1 MRPHVINKPHYC
13 PTCLHK
19 FRGGFCYNCG
29 EKSVDLNEHRVKKY
43 LTDALDAF
51 THFDGKFFKTIKY
64 LMLYPGKL
72 TVEYFAGRRVKLM
85 KPLQLYL
92 VIALLYFIF
101 QKSFDFFYNHLEYI
115 ITQHDYFSL
124 RAKDLALR
132 KAAAKG
138 ISFDTFTHTF
148 NYAAQDNA
156 KAFVFLLIPVLAL
169 FLFTLF
175 YQKYRK
181 YVPHLI
187 FATHYFT
194 FYLISWAVYTRLI
207 AEPLIHYRQGWF
219 YEHREWLWG
228 FIILMNTLYLVLA
241 LHRVYANNWVWT
253 IIKGLIVGQ
262 LLIYAGTVYKLS
274 ITFFT
279 LWTI

>member
-19 FRGGFCYNCG
+19 FSGGYCYNCG
-29 EKSVDLNEHRVKKY
+29 EKSVDLNEHGVKKY

-92 VIALLYFIF
+92 VITLLYFIF
-101 QKSFDFFYNHLEYI
+101 QKSFDFFYNHLEYVV
-115 ITQHDYFSL
+115 TQHDQLSL
-124 RAKDLALR
+124 QAKELALG
-132 KAAAKG
+132 KAVAKG
-138 ISFDTFTHTF
+138 LSFETFTHTF
-148 NYAAQDNA
+148 NHAAQDNA
-156 KAFVFLLIPVLAL
+156 KVFIFILIPVLGL
-169 FLFTLF
+169 LLYILF
-175 YQKYRK
+175 YQRYRK

-194 FYLISWAVYTRLI
+194 FYLISWALYTRLI
-207 AEPLIHYRQGWF
+207 AEPLIHNRQGWL

-241 LHRVYANNWVWT
+241 LRRVYANNWGWT
-253 IIKGLIVGQ
+253 IIKGLIISQ
-262 LLIYAGTVYKLS
+262 LMIYIGTVYKLF